1 MRPPH
6 PNLSH
11 PFFSSPRRSLS
22 TVNGSF
28 DADNSFCFLTYPIT
42 FSGNKKNDI
51 GPSTPATSS
60 ISAAAEAAAARN
72 SALPHGKVF
81 TVRPIT
87 SWIDKLASQHGSPT
101 GAHNPASNITSHA
114 SPPEP
119 GKKYNKRELVL
130 KTMQDSYTEIIL
142 PFKTDKALL
151 EEYINVGGSLR

>member
-1 MRPPH
+1 
-6 PNLSH
+6 
-11 PFFSSPRRSLS
+11 
-22 TVNGSF
+22 
-28 DADNSFCFLTYPIT
+28 
-42 FSGNKKNDI
+42 
-51 GPSTPATSS
+51 
-60 ISAAAEAAAARN
+60 
-72 SALPHGKVF
+72 LPHGKVF

-87 SWIDKLASQHGSPT
+87 SWIDKLASQHGAPT
-101 GAHNPASNITSHA
+101 GTHNPASNITSPS